1 MAKPKI
7 GERDE
12 AWLAKFVDRA
22 IANQI
27 GANLPPSL
35 TGEEIQ
41 ATTLLKVDNDI
52 ELSQSAIDK
61 LKSLLGIP

>member
-1 MAKPKI
+1 MAKTPI

-22 IANQI
+22 ISQQI

-35 TGEEIQ
+35 IGEELHATSVLRVDDDIQ
-41 ATTLLKVDNDI
+41 LSDAATRRLKDI
-52 ELSQSAIDK
+52 
-61 LKSLLGIP
+61 LGLP

>member
-1 MAKPKI
+1 MAKSPI

-35 TGEEIQ
+35 VGEEIH
-41 ATTLLKVDNDI
+41 ATTKLKVDDDI
-52 ELSQSAIDK
+52 ELSESAINK
-61 LKSLLGIP
+61 LKTLLGIP